1 VPRLEADH
9 TRVAATHERAAARHD
24 QAADAFDGMGNAAL
38 ANRARE
44 LARRDRDGAA
54 VQLALAQLRR
64 AWIERANARGLSDR
78 CTDRRLT

>member
-1 VPRLEADH
+1 VPRLQADH
-9 TRVAATHERAAARHD
+9 NRVAAIHEWAAARHD
-24 QAADAFDGMGNAAL
+24 QAAEAFDGMGKAAL

-54 VQLALAQLRR
+54 VQLALARLRR
-64 AWIERANARGLSDR
+64 AWVERANTRGLGDR